1 MKRSF
6 ILFLIAILSIHV
18 NAQTFAEWFRQKATQ
33 KKYLLQQIAA
43 LQIYI
48 GYVQKGYT
56 IAHKGLNIISDIKNG
71 DINLHSDYFNSLKTV
86 SPAVRKYSKV
96 ADIISYQL
104 KIINEYKNA
113 SRQVQKSK
121 AFNGDEL
128 KYINSVFNG
137 LIDDCMDTI
146 DELTM
151 IITNNQL
158 EMKDDERLKRI
169 DALYNDMQGKYSFIK
184 SFADEAK
191 ILAVSR
197 LREQNDI
204 ETSRALNGIK
214 N

>member
-6 ILFLIAILSIHV
+6 ILFSIVILSTSV
-18 NAQTFAEWFRQKATQ
+18 KAQTFAEWFRQKATQ

-43 LQIYI
+43 LQVYI
-48 GYVQKGYT
+48 GYAQKGYT
-56 IAHKGLNIISDIKNG
+56 IVHNGLNIITDIKHG

-86 SPAVRKYSKV
+86 SPTIRKYRKV
-96 ADIISYQL
+96 ADIIAFQL
-104 KIINEYKNA
+104 KIVKEYSSF

-121 AFNGDEL
+121 MFNADEL
-128 KYINSVFNG
+128 KYMNTVFSK
-137 LIDDCMDTI
+137 LIDDCMNTI

-151 IITNNQL
+151 VITDHQL

-169 DALYNDMQGKYSFIK
+169 DILYNDMQDKYSFVK
-184 SFADEAK
+184 RFSDEAK

-197 LREQNDI
+197 LTEQNDVQ
-204 ETSRALNGIK
+204 TSRAINGIK

>member
-6 ILFLIAILSIHV
+6 ILFSIVILSTSV
-18 NAQTFAEWFRQKATQ
+18 KAQTFAEWFRQKATQ

-43 LQIYI
+43 LQVYI
-48 GYVQKGYT
+48 GNAQKGYT
-56 IAHKGLNIISDIKNG
+56 IVHNGLKIITDIKHG

-86 SPAVRKYSKV
+86 SPTIRKYRKV
-96 ADIISYQL
+96 ADIIAFQL
-104 KIINEYKNA
+104 KIVKEYSSF

-121 AFNGDEL
+121 MFNADEL
-128 KYINSVFNG
+128 KYMNTVFSK
-137 LIDDCMDTI
+137 LIDDCMNTI

-151 IITNNQL
+151 VITDHQL

-169 DALYNDMQGKYSFIK
+169 DILYNDMQDKYSFVK
-184 SFADEAK
+184 RFSDEAK

-197 LREQNDI
+197 LTEQNDVQ
-204 ETSRALNGIK
+204 TSRAINGIK

>member
-6 ILFLIAILSIHV
+6 ILVSIVILSTSV

-48 GYVQKGYT
+48 GYVQKGYA
-56 IAHKGLNIISDIKNG
+56 IAHDGLNIISDIKNG
-71 DINLHSDYFNSLKTV
+71 DINLHSNYFNSLKTV

-96 ADIISYQL
+96 VDIIAFQL
-104 KIINEYKNA
+104 KIVNEYKSA

-128 KYINSVFNG
+128 KYINAVFNR
-137 LIDDCMDTI
+137 LIDDCTSTI

-169 DALYNDMQGKYSFIK
+169 DALYNDMQDKYSFVK
-184 SFADEAK
+184 SFADETK
-191 ILAVSR
+191 VLAISR
-197 LREQNDI
+197 IREQNDVQA
-204 ETSRALNGIK
+204 SRSINGIK

>member
-71 DINLHSDYFNSLKTV
+71 DINLHSDYFNSLTTV
-86 SPAVRKYSKV
+86 SPMVRKYSKV
-96 ADIISYQL
+96 ADIISFQL

-113 SRQVQKSK
+113 ARQVRKSK
-121 AFNGDEL
+121 VFNSDEL

-137 LIDDCMDTI
+137 LIDDCMATI

-158 EMKDDERLKRI
+158 EMKDDERLKHI
-169 DALYNDMQGKYSFIK
+169 DVLYNDMQGKYSFIK